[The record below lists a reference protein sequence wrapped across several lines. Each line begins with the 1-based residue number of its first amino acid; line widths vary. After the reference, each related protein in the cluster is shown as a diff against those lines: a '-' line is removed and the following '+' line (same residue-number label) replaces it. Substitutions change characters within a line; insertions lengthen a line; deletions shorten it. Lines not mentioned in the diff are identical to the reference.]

1 MLLSRIKTYQI
12 FEDNITELSLGF
24 NNLHTKIG
32 NDDWFHV
39 SRIIHFFEKFCIYYN
54 SGSLDVDLSKDVLD
68 RYFVYWYEKHLKT
81 LAIASLNR
89 DFTEWGGWAKSIKQ
103 LGDKLE

>member
-1 MLLSRIKTYQI
+1 L
-12 FEDNITELSLGF
+12 EDYNSTTSALSLHPLF
-24 NNLHTKIG
+24 LAT
-32 NDDWFHV
+32 
-39 SRIIHFFEKFCIYYN
+39 
-54 SGSLDVDLSKDVLD
+54 VL
-68 RYFVYWYEKHLKT
+68 WYEKHLKT